1 MLYNRGSRGWGG
13 VGGRLE
19 REGRD
24 IYIFVAYLHCHTVEI
39 NTTL

>member
-24 IYIFVAYLHCHTVEI
+24 IYIYLWLICIVI
-39 NTTL
+39 Q